1 MEKMTNTQLI
11 ECLNSG
17 MSINDI
23 RLKFNFA
30 NNSSIINRAKKLG
43 LIDLAYHNS
52 NVFEYDRS
60 VNYNSVIELIK
71 QGFNMHQIAKKINCS
86 TQIVQ
91 YIARKYNLKII
102 PKSRIL
108 DIEFTN
114 DEFQVLYGTIL
125 GDTHLFHNSKNIQGS
140 FNHCIKQKELAEFK
154 QQYLNRFTN
163 QVRIVKKYD
172 KRLKV
177 PNYEQYYC
185 YIKASTALNA
195 IYDKIYNNNTKY
207 INKELLYKLDGL
219 GIAIWYMDDGS
230 KPKYGGYL
238 LCTMNFS
245 NSDLNII
252 QEFFKQKFDINTTV
266 RKDKSLYIKA
276 NSKEKFKEL
285 IKPYI
290 IPSMMYKL

>member
-43 LIDLAYHNS
+43 LIDLAYYNS

-125 GDTHLFHNSKNIQGS
+125 GDTHLSHNSKNIHGS